1 MKENMVMVK
10 SASDCTVVVDIP
22 ELTLRRTWAKCGA
35 QYPIDRDLLE
45 QAYYNPAVEYLFNH
59 GLLVTEDK
67 QFLYD
72 VGLINDMEES
82 LDRILLD
89 EKLKKRL
96 ISVMPL
102 REVEETLEKMSREQ
116 IEELVNYSIE
126 HYEDLKN
133 DRIKLFEKK
142 SGKQMLKAI
151 KNFQDAN
158 EDVPAK
164 KESK

>member
-1 MKENMVMVK
+1 MKENMVMVV
-10 SASDCTVVVDIP
+10 STTDCNVVVEIP
-22 ELTLRRTWAKCGA
+22 ELNLRRTWTKCGA
-35 QYPIDRDLLE
+35 KYPIDRDLLE

-72 VGLINDMEES
+72 VGLITEMEQEIPS
-82 LDRILLD
+82 IMLD
-89 EKLKKRL
+89 EKYKKRL

-102 REVEETLEKMSREQ
+102 REVEEVVNKMSPEQ
-116 IEELVNYSIE
+116 IEELVNFAIQ

-142 SGKQMLKAI
+142 SGKQILKAI

-158 EDVPAK
+158 EDIPVK
-164 KESK
+164 KENE